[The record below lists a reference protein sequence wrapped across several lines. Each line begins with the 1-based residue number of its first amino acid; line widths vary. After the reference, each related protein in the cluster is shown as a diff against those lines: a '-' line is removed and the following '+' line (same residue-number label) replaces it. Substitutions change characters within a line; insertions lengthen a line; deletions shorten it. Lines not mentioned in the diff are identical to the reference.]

1 MLLLLA
7 NIMKNL
13 FLKRIVKTI
22 STTTATCSSTQ
33 PDAVAASEKRNQLS
47 FCMDMQF

>member
-22 STTTATCSSTQ
+22 STTTASSTQ